1 MRAERRNKPAKTLVP
16 ISVGEYYR
24 TPRTVD
30 CLRTLQ
36 SWTLNLYRYLF
47 TQIHIWYH
55 GVNLNPCF
63 TIWMRFGGYI
73 HRELAKCQ
81 DVHCNQTLMIC
92 GRVVGAIALCPQNPW
107 FDSGRRRGGN
117 GVQRIR
123 TTSFLGN
130 AQCTPKANRMVRYR
144 PKKHPASFVLF
155 FVTLRTNPT
164 SSQMLVLAT

>member
-63 TIWMRFGGYI
+63 TIWIAVRWIYTPSTCKVSGCSLQSNPNDLWPSGWGYRSLPAKPLVRF
-73 HRELAKCQ
+73 R
-81 DVHCNQTLMIC
+81 
-92 GRVVGAIALCPQNPW
+92 
-107 FDSGRRRGGN
+107 
-117 GVQRIR
+117 
-123 TTSFLGN
+123 
-130 AQCTPKANRMVRYR
+130 
-144 PKKHPASFVLF
+144 
-155 FVTLRTNPT
+155 
-164 SSQMLVLAT
+164 SSQGGQWSSANSDDLVPGQRPVHTKGE